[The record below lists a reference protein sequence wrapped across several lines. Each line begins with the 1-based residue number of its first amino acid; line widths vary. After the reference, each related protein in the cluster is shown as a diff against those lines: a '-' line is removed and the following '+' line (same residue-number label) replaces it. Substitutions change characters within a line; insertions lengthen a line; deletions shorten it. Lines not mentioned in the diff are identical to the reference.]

1 MVCWVFLGNN
11 ACIGLR
17 MGYIGRRRIISD
29 APFPNYINLVQMNKL
44 LRTFF
49 VAALIAGSPSN
60 LIFALAST
68 DYYVDISAVAGGNGS
83 AATPWTTITE
93 ALDSGLL
100 VDGDTVNIAIGLY
113 DTENFPLDLVTGV
126 TYIGAGPATEVS
138 FPGTLVGVG
147 SVFEITPVPGVSATT
162 ISNISV
168 DLESGDAVNLSGV
181 SATTAFQ
188 LDQVTFNGHGQGD
201 LLDFNTQNVV
211 SNLSITNCD
220 VSSANI
226 LELEM
231 DFSSMSSASN
241 TIEVNGNHVSNGDF
255 DVIDIYRVDGASV
268 NIEISGN
275 VMNTVGDNAIVCDIA
290 NAPVANVTISNNTFD
305 LVDDEVISADFQ
317 GVDAASINISNN
329 TLTNG
334 QDDGFVIQV
343 SNSSSSAT
351 TLATAIIN
359 INDNSIDAQGG
370 KSIDLEVYSYL
381 AAVDY
386 DVSINSNTIT
396 NGSNTGIDIAASLS
410 SCTDGNQTIDINNNS
425 ISGCQKGVTLNAYA
439 YSATGEMSYLM
450 RDNTI
455 TSNDGTGIRISASS
469 SSANLVLNFDLGTL
483 TDSGNNTIYSNG
495 GNPSVNGGSSS
506 SSSSYEIYVENNSSL
521 SSVEIPAY
529 GNDWNTS
536 DLAVIEDSIY
546 HKVDDSMLMEVLFD
560 AGSPLPP
567 GPPVAVYDTRTPADC
582 GPLVIDVAD
591 NDLDVNNNLDL
602 ESVVITQ
609 NPGHGIVIV
618 LGGGL
623 VEYTADYAW
632 VGADTFN
639 YHISDLTG
647 LVSNIATVQV
657 DSPGNNELPEA
668 NYDAY
673 TMSEAD
679 APQTYDIAAN
689 DTVPSGRPLDLASV
703 AITQNPAKGNV
714 VNNFDG
720 TVTYAFTGDLSGA
733 LSTTDTFNYTIR
745 DDCGVLSNVATVEVE
760 ITRVAG
766 TPPDSGSSFSLAVSQ
781 MSVGQSASLNFA
793 GATPNSTVKIYASRI
808 HQVSNT
814 NFGVSELGN
823 PRVNLGAAHSNM
835 FGSGSISFNVP
846 ASLHGQTVWFQALD
860 TNENALSAAVS
871 ADVN

>member
-1 MVCWVFLGNN
+1 
-11 ACIGLR
+11 
-17 MGYIGRRRIISD
+17 
-29 APFPNYINLVQMNKL
+29 MNKL

-60 LIFALAST
+60 LIFALTST
-68 DYYVDISAVAGGNGS
+68 DYYVDISAVAGGDGS

-100 VDGDTVNIAIGLY
+100 VAGDTVNIATGIY

-138 FPGTLVGVG
+138 FPSTLVGVG
-147 SVFEITPVPGVSATT
+147 SVFEVTPVPGVSATT

-241 TIEVNGNHVSNGDF
+241 TIEVNGNNVSNGDF
-255 DVIDIYRVDGASV
+255 DVIDIYRVNGASV

-275 VMNTVGDNAIVCDIA
+275 VMNTVGDNAIVCDIE

-317 GVDAASINISNN
+317 GIDAASINISNN

-334 QDDGFVIQV
+334 QGNGMVIFM
-343 SNSSSSAT
+343 SSDSSSSAT
-351 TLATAIIN
+351 TQATVVVN
-359 INDNSIDAQGG
+359 INDNNIDAQEGM
-370 KSIDLEVYSYL
+370 SINLGVHSTS
-381 AAVDY
+381 AALDY

-396 NGSNTGIDIAASLS
+396 NGSDTGILCFALLD
-410 SCTDGNQTIDINNNS
+410 SCTDGDITFDINNNS
-425 ISGCQKGVTLNAYA
+425 ISGCQKGVIFAA
-439 YSATGEMSYLM
+439 GASSATGEISYLM

-455 TSNDGTGIRISASS
+455 TSNDGTGISLMGGA
-469 SSANLVLNFDLGTL
+469 SSANLVLDFDLGTL
-483 TDSGNNTIYSNG
+483 ADGGNNTIHSNG
-495 GNPSVNGGSSS
+495 GNPSVNVGN
-506 SSSSYEIYVENNSSL
+506 SSSSYEIYVSNGSEFSSI
-521 SSVEIPAY
+521 EIPAY

-546 HKVDDSMLMEVLFD
+546 HKVDDPVLMEVLFD
-560 AGSPLPP
+560 AGAPLPP

-714 VNNFDG
+714 INNFDG

-760 ITRVAG
+760 ITRVVG
-766 TPPDSGSSFSLAVSQ
+766 TPPDSGSGFSLAVSQ

-793 GATPNSTVKIYASRI
+793 GATPNVTVKIYASRI

-823 PRVNLGAAHSNM
+823 PRVNLGAAQSNM

-846 ASLHGQTVWFQALD
+846 ASLHGQTIWFQALD

>member
-1 MVCWVFLGNN
+1 
-11 ACIGLR
+11 
-17 MGYIGRRRIISD
+17 
-29 APFPNYINLVQMNKL
+29 
-44 LRTFF
+44 
-49 VAALIAGSPSN
+49 
-60 LIFALAST
+60 
-68 DYYVDISAVAGGNGS
+68 
-83 AATPWTTITE
+83 
-93 ALDSGLL
+93 
-100 VDGDTVNIAIGLY
+100 
-113 DTENFPLDLVTGV
+113 
-126 TYIGAGPATEVS
+126 
-138 FPGTLVGVG
+138 
-147 SVFEITPVPGVSATT
+147 
-162 ISNISV
+162 
-168 DLESGDAVNLSGV
+168 
-181 SATTAFQ
+181 
-188 LDQVTFNGHGQGD
+188 
-201 LLDFNTQNVV
+201 
-211 SNLSITNCD
+211 
-220 VSSANI
+220 
-226 LELEM
+226 
-231 DFSSMSSASN
+231 
-241 TIEVNGNHVSNGDF
+241 
-255 DVIDIYRVDGASV
+255 
-268 NIEISGN
+268 
-275 VMNTVGDNAIVCDIA
+275 MNTVGDNAIVCDIE

-317 GVDAASINISNN
+317 VIDAASINISNN

-334 QDDGFVIQV
+334 QGNGMVIFM
-343 SNSSSSAT
+343 SSDSSSSAT
-351 TLATAIIN
+351 TQATVVVN
-359 INDNSIDAQGG
+359 INDNNIDAQEGM
-370 KSIDLEVYSYL
+370 SINLGVHSTS
-381 AAVDY
+381 AALDY

-396 NGSNTGIDIAASLS
+396 NGSNAGIYIAASLS
-410 SCTDGNQTIDINNNS
+410 SCTDGDMTFGINNNS
-425 ISGCQKGVTLNAYA
+425 ISGCQKGVALNAWA
-439 YSATGEMSYLM
+439 SSATGEISYLM
-450 RDNTI
+450 RHNTI
-455 TSNDGTGIRISASS
+455 TSNDSTGINLSGWST
-469 SSANLVLNFDLGTL
+469 SANLVLDFDLGTL
-483 TDSGNNTIYSNG
+483 ADGGNNTIHSNG
-495 GNPSVNGGSSS
+495 GNPSVNVGNSRSI
-506 SSSSYEIYVENNSSL
+506 YEIYVSNGSEFSSI
-521 SSVEIPAY
+521 EIPAY

-546 HKVDDSMLMEVLFD
+546 HKVDHPVLMEVLFD
-560 AGSPLPP
+560 AGAPLPP

-582 GPLVIDVAD
+582 GPLTIDVAD

-714 VNNFDG
+714 INNFDG

-745 DDCGVLSNVATVEVE
+745 DDCGVLSNVATVEIE
-760 ITRVAG
+760 ITRVVD
-766 TPPDSGSSFSLAVSQ
+766 TPPDSGSGFSLAVSR
-781 MSVGQSASLNFA
+781 MSVGKSASLNFA
-793 GATPNSTVKIYASRI
+793 GATPNSAVKVYASRV

-823 PRVNLGAAHSNM
+823 PRVNLGAAQSNM

-846 ASLHGQTVWFQALD
+846 AGLHGQTVWFQALD
-860 TNENALSAAVS
+860 TNADALSAAVS